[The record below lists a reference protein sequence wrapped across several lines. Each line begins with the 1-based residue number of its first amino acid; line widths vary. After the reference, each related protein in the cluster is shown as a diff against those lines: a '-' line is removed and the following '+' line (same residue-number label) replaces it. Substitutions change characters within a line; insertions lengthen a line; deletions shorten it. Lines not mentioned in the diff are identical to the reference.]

1 LHPIPPFC
9 ITLDP
14 RFMTMVRIA
23 GWRILRRAQLVIALR
38 VPEGASRVVVGVV
51 FLDDDDHMVY

>member
-1 LHPIPPFC
+1 
-9 ITLDP
+9 
-14 RFMTMVRIA
+14 MTMVRIA

-38 VPEGASRVVVGVV
+38 MREGAEIVVVGVV